1 MDEDESW
8 HALMLVTFVVVGV
21 VVALIVW
28 ASVRALTSLRN
39 ADRAA
44 YLDSRNPARWARKAD
59 TPPSDPPP

>member
-1 MDEDESW
+1 MTGVSW
-8 HALMLVTFVVVGV
+8 PIAAVVVSV

-44 YLDSRNPARWARKAD
+44 YLDSRDADVWVRRTD
-59 TPPSDPPP
+59 TPPIDPPP

>member
-1 MDEDESW
+1 
-8 HALMLVTFVVVGV
+8 MLVTFVVVGV

-44 YLDSRNPARWARKAD
+44 YLDSRDADVWVRRTD

>member
-1 MDEDESW
+1 
-8 HALMLVTFVVVGV
+8 MLVTFVVVGV